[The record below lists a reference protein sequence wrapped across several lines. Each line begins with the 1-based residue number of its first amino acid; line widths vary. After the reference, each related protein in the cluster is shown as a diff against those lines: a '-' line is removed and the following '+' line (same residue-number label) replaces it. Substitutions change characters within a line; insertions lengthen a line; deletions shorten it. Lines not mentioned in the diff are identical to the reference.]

1 MSKLSKLSQVVIVVV
16 FQKRKDMKRVNMEEL
31 ESRLRKVLDSVTD
44 ADVRHF
50 IVGHLFR
57 YVDNMQTVQYIPTA
71 LRLQYYACTYVIFDY
86 LRSNGQ
92 LDRTERIFDKE
103 VMRNLGKTL
112 RMLGTELYDE
122 H

>member
-1 MSKLSKLSQVVIVVV
+1 
-16 FQKRKDMKRVNMEEL
+16 MKTKIMTREEL
-31 ESRLRKVLDSVTD
+31 EAALRRVLSDVTD
-44 ADVRHF
+44 ADERHF
-50 IVGHLFR
+50 VVGHLFN
-57 YVDNMQTVQYIPTA
+57 YANTMELVQRLPTA

>member
-1 MSKLSKLSQVVIVVV
+1 MRRVLS
-16 FQKRKDMKRVNMEEL
+16 D
-31 ESRLRKVLDSVTD
+31 VTD
-44 ADVRHF
+44 ADERHF
-50 IVGHLFR
+50 VVGHLFN
-57 YVDNMQTVQYIPTA
+57 YANTMDLVQQIPTA
-71 LRLQYYACTYVIFDY
+71 LRLKFFACAFVIYDY

-92 LDRTERIFDKE
+92 LDRTERVFDKE

>member
-1 MSKLSKLSQVVIVVV
+1 
-16 FQKRKDMKRVNMEEL
+16 MKTKVMTREEL
-31 ESRLRKVLDSVTD
+31 EAALRRVLSDVTD
-44 ADVRHF
+44 ADERHF
-50 IVGHLFR
+50 VVGHLFN
-57 YVDNMQTVQYIPTA
+57 YANTMDLVQQIPTA
-71 LRLQYYACTYVIFDY
+71 LRLKFFACAFVIYDY

>member
-1 MSKLSKLSQVVIVVV
+1 MDKKIV
-16 FQKRKDMKRVNMEEL
+16 NTEEL
-31 ESRLRKVLDSVTD
+31 ESRLRKVLDPVTD

-57 YVDNMQTVQYIPTA
+57 YVDDMQTVQYIPTA
-71 LRLQYYACTYVIFDY
+71 LRLQYYAYTYVIFDY

-92 LDRTERIFDKE
+92 LDRTERVFDKE

>member
-1 MSKLSKLSQVVIVVV
+1 MIAKNNIFNIRKGLGAKWQGETGARKGFVEFETREYGIRAWIVL
-16 FQKRKDMKRVNMEEL
+16 MHNYRVKHKCAN
-31 ESRLRKVLDSVTD
+31 R
-44 ADVRHF
+44 
-50 IVGHLFR
+50 
-57 YVDNMQTVQYIPTA
+57 
-71 LRLQYYACTYVIFDY
+71 FDY

-122 H
+122 DRRD

>member
-1 MSKLSKLSQVVIVVV
+1 MT
-16 FQKRKDMKRVNMEEL
+16 REEL
-31 ESRLRKVLDSVTD
+31 EAALRRVLSDVTD
-44 ADVRHF
+44 ADERHF
-50 IVGHLFR
+50 VVGHLFN
-57 YVDNMQTVQYIPTA
+57 YANTMDLVQQIPTA
-71 LRLQYYACTYVIFDY
+71 LRLKFFACAFVIYDY

-92 LDRTERIFDKE
+92 LGRTERIFDKE

>member
-1 MSKLSKLSQVVIVVV
+1 
-16 FQKRKDMKRVNMEEL
+16 MKNI
-31 ESRLRKVLDSVTD
+31 S
-44 ADVRHF
+44 
-50 IVGHLFR
+50 I
-57 YVDNMQTVQYIPTA
+57 
-71 LRLQYYACTYVIFDY
+71 VIFDY

-122 H
+122 DRRD

>member
-1 MSKLSKLSQVVIVVV
+1 
-16 FQKRKDMKRVNMEEL
+16 MKTKIMTREEL
-31 ESRLRKVLDSVTD
+31 EAALRRVLSDVTD
-44 ADVRHF
+44 ADERHF
-50 IVGHLFR
+50 VVGHLFS
-57 YVDNMQTVQYIPTA
+57 YANTMELVQRIPTA
-71 LRLQYYACTYVIFDY
+71 LRLKFFACAFVIYDY